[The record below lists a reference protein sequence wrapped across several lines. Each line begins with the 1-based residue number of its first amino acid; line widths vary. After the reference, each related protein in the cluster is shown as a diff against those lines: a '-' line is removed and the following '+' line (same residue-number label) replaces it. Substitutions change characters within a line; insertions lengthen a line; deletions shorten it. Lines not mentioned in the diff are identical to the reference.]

1 MKYKNGIMFIA
12 FTLIGLLAFSCIG
25 FAKTGRVARTTNRK
39 ESGIQRI
46 MHVLQL
52 TPLQKSQIMQIWRS
66 SAMQIRAIRKS
77 PSLSPEQKKEQII
90 GVRKVM
96 RSEILVN
103 LTPAQRIK
111 LKKIWAGVKV
121 RRGVNI
127 LRRIGRA
134 LNLTST
140 QRTAIAGLI
149 KNSIEKARTIRDN
162 TSLSAEQKRDELK
175 ANRTELMTQIRGQ
188 LTPEQQTKLDSILA
202 KWKKH
207 KA

>member
-1 MKYKNGIMFIA
+1 MFIA

>member
-25 FAKTGRVARTTNRK
+25 FAKSGRVARTTNRK

>member
-1 MKYKNGIMFIA
+1 MKYKKEIVHIA
-12 FTLIGLLAFSCIG
+12 FTLIGLLAISCIG
-25 FAKTGRVARTTNRK
+25 FAKAGRVARTTNRM

-46 MHVLQL
+46 MNELQL

-66 SAMQIRAIRKS
+66 SVMQIRAIRKS

-96 RSEILVN
+96 RSQILVN
-103 LTPAQRIK
+103 LTPDQRIK
-111 LKKIWAGVKV
+111 LKRVWAGVKMKM
-121 RRGVNI
+121 GVNI
-127 LRRIGRA
+127 LRRIGKELA
-134 LNLTST
+134 LTST

-149 KNSIEKARTIRDN
+149 KNSIENAKTIRNN
-162 TSLSAEQKRDELK
+162 TLLSAQQKRDKLK
-175 ANRTELMTQIRGQ
+175 ANRMELMTQIRGQ

>member
-1 MKYKNGIMFIA
+1 MKYQKGIIRIA
-12 FTLIGLLAFSCIG
+12 FTLIGLLAFSSII
-25 FAKTGRVARTTNRK
+25 FAKTGRFVRTTNRMK
-39 ESGIQRI
+39 PGIQRI
-46 MHVLQL
+46 MSELQL

-96 RSEILVN
+96 RSQILVN
-103 LTPAQRIK
+103 LTPNQRIK
-111 LKKIWAGVKV
+111 LKRMWAGVKV
-121 RRGVNI
+121 KMGVNL
-127 LRRIGRA
+127 LRRIGKE

-149 KNSIEKARTIRDN
+149 KNSLENAKTIRDN
-162 TSLSAEQKRDELK
+162 TLLSVQQKRDKLK
-175 ANRTELMTQIRGQ
+175 ENRTELMTQIRGQ

-202 KWKKH
+202 KWKKN